1 MRAGQGSTDP
11 PSRVEFA
18 FDGKGLLHISGQ
30 CIGRHP
36 VTWATGQ
43 PVLKEV
49 FLQGITRGVIIF
61 FFSRKKGKKK
71 RDRTTPPCAVPHKH

>member
-1 MRAGQGSTDP
+1 MILLLLVHGLRHWIDWSSDEARRLAMRAGQGSTDP

-49 FLQGITRGVIIF
+49 FL
-61 FFSRKKGKKK
+61 
-71 RDRTTPPCAVPHKH
+71 